1 MNVGTVDKTISEIV
15 REDYRTADVFKRYG
29 INYCCGGNVSLEDA
43 CRLQKLDMEL
53 VQQDLRNATTTL
65 LLPSTL
71 RFGDWSTDFLVDY
84 IENIH
89 HAYLK
94 DSLPVLQGQ
103 IASFVRSHKKK
114 YPSLE
119 KIEDSFSELSSFILD
134 HVQEEEEF
142 IFPYIKQIN
151 NTYKRKEVYGN
162 LFVKTLRKPLQQV
175 LQSEHKHIAALLQQ
189 LRVATNHYQFG
200 AEACT
205 NHQVVFRKLK
215 ELDADLVQHKHLEN
229 NILFP
234 KAIAMEKELL
244 RV

>member
-1 MNVGTVDKTISEIV
+1 MNVETAVKTISDIV
-15 REDYRTADVFKRYG
+15 KEDYRTADVFKKYG
-29 INYCCGGNVSLEDA
+29 INYCCGGNASLEDA
-43 CRLQKLDMEL
+43 CRLQKLDVQL
-53 VQQDLRNATTTL
+53 VQQDLRSATTTL
-65 LLPSTL
+65 SLPSTL
-71 RFGDWSTDFLVDY
+71 RFGDWSIDFLVDY

-94 DSLPVLQGQ
+94 DSLPILQSQ
-103 IASFVRSHKKK
+103 IASFVKGHKKK

-119 KIEDSFSELSSFILD
+119 KIDEIFSELSSFILD
-134 HVQEEEEF
+134 HVSEEEEY
-142 IFPYIKQIN
+142 IFPYIKQIS

-162 LFVKTLRKPLQQV
+162 LFVKTLRKPLEQV
-175 LQSEHKHIAALLQQ
+175 LQSEHKHIAALLHQ
-189 LRVATNHYQFG
+189 LRVATNFYQFG

-244 RV
+244 RL